1 MKQLS
6 RSGVRSS
13 RRQIKEYL
21 KLDYPFEVAME
32 DGDYYVSF
40 PDLPGCMADGSTI
53 EKALKNAEKAKR
65 LWMETALAHGKD
77 IPEPAGNYSG
87 RLVVRMPKSLH
98 RDLTMRARREGVS
111 LNQYIMSKLAKT

>member
-1 MKQLS
+1 MKAIGDKKHS
-6 RSGVRSS
+6 VS
-13 RRQIKEYL
+13 RREILKFL

-40 PDLPGCMADGSTI
+40 PDLPGCMADGPTV

-65 LWMETALAHGKD
+65 LWMETALSHGMD
-77 IPEPAGNYSG
+77 IPEPAGKYSG

-98 RDLTMRARREGVS
+98 RDLTMRSKRESVS
-111 LNQYIMSKLAKT
+111 LNHYIVSKLAKT